1 MLPRLSIAATHPV
14 CCGGTRPGGVND
26 TTSRYALA
34 RTSRPA
40 SAAGVPGRHAAGL
53 QLHAAV
59 LRPRLAAARR

>member
-1 MLPRLSIAATHPV
+1 MPPRLSIAAIFFV
-14 CCGGTRPGGVND
+14 CGGGARAGGVND
-26 TTSRYALA
+26 TCSRDALA
-34 RTSRPA
+34 RTSRPT